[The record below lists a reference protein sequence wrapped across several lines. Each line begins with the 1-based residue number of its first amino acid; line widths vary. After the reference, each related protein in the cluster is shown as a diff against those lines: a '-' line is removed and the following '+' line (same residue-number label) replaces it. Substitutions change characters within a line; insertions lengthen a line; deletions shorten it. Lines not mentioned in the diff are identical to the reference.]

1 MQISDRGIS
10 YLKCREGV
18 SLVPYR
24 DSVDLPTIG
33 IGHLIRRDD
42 HDLLRIC
49 GSKNPKSITMEQA
62 EELLK
67 ADIMYT
73 EANLEAKY
81 RGKRKLTQNEI
92 DALLCFSFN
101 IGVTAFNRSTLLDML
116 NDGEEGCHHEFIRWI
131 HAGGKVIEGLVAVR
145 VAEQCIYLN
154 INDLD
159 KLPFKLKGSVLTT
172 TVEKRTRELLRAYYG
187 QTN

>member
-24 DSVDLPTIG
+24 DAVDLPTIG

-81 RGKRKLTQNEI
+81 RGKRKLSQNEI
-92 DALLCFSFN
+92 DALLCFAFN
-101 IGVTAFNRSTLLDML
+101 IGVTAFNRSTLLDKL
-116 NDGEEGCHHEFIRWI
+116 NDGEECHHEFIRWV
-131 HAGGKVIEGLVAVR
+131 HAGGRVIEGLVAVR
-145 VAEQCIYLN
+145 VAEQCIFLN
-154 INDLD
+154 IDEL
-159 KLPFKLKGSVLTT
+159 KRLPFKLKGSVFSTT
-172 TVEKRTRELLRAYYG
+172 GEKRTQELLRAYYG
-187 QTN
+187 QIN